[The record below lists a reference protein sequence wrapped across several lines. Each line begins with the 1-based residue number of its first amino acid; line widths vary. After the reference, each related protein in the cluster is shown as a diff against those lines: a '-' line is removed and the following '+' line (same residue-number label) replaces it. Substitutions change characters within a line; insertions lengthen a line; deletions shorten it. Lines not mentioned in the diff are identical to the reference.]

1 MNESILEDKL
11 KNQDKTIKYLAISI
25 IGLFMV
31 IVFMAV
37 LAVHDINTSF
47 TRDEIFS
54 VVSENNDIPE
64 LVYNSTTKFYTS
76 VDGNHTYLAYDLDNN
91 ITVFRLEHAE
101 YIKIGS
107 KYIYAG
113 KNQTEILHI
122 PIETKFEFK

>member
-1 MNESILEDKL
+1 MTKTLQEKLNEQNELVKWLSLCIF
-11 KNQDKTIKYLAISI
+11 
-25 IGLFMV
+25 GLFL
-31 IVFMAV
+31 IILFMAV
-37 LAVHDINTSF
+37 SGVEKENNSF
-47 TRDEIFS
+47 SRDEIFS
-54 VVSENNDIPE
+54 VVSESNGIPE

-91 ITVFRLEHAE
+91 VTVFRLEHAE

-113 KNQTEILHI
+113 KNQTKLLHI

>member
-1 MNESILEDKL
+1 MKNKLEESIRDKED
-11 KNQDKTIKYLAISI
+11 TIKYLDITI
-25 IGLFMV
+25 IGLFLV
-31 IVFMAV
+31 ILF
-37 LAVHDINTSF
+37 LASLNAYESNGSF

-76 VDGNHTYLAYDLDNN
+76 VDGNYTYLAYDLDNN
-91 ITVFRLEHAE
+91 VTVFRLEHAE

-113 KNQTEILHI
+113 KNQTELLHI